1 MIEVYQIPLQMEKL
15 RAMPDSE
22 RALFVLLGYAANQ
35 LNFFSKLVI
44 FSTNQDGHGEP
55 EQTLSGAQSQMAL
68 RVVIGVLNEA
78 WRLIHTRFL
87 GGPYAKEYTP
97 LLDQAG
103 AEAFARL
110 KKELDA
116 SDGLFSKLRSGWIF
130 HHPDTADLTAAF
142 EDATAHPEWSQFAH
156 WFFSHSNYNSFY
168 LLSEFV
174 TLQGILRI
182 VGETDLIEGQKILT
196 IKITAISEDMS
207 HLIQAI
213 IAVLW
218 RKHFG
223 NALDAEKKLVIETAP
238 DFFTPWIPFFVNI
251 PDQPPPGTT

>member
-1 MIEVYQIPLQMEKL
+1 MIEVYQIPLQTEKL
-15 RAMPDSE
+15 RAMPDGE

-55 EQTLSGAQSQMAL
+55 EQVLSGAQSQMAL
-68 RVVIGVLNEA
+68 RIVIGVLNEA
-78 WRLIHTRFL
+78 WRLIHTRFM
-87 GGPYAKEYTP
+87 GSPYAKEYTP

-110 KKELDA
+110 KKEFDA
-116 SDGLFSKLRSGWIF
+116 SDGLFSKLRSSWIF

-142 EDATAHPEWSQFAH
+142 KDATDQPEWSQFAY

-168 LLSEFV
+168 LLSEYV
-174 TLQGILRI
+174 TLHGILRI
-182 VGETDLIEGQKILT
+182 VGEPDLIEGQRKLT
-196 IKITAISEDMS
+196 IKIKDISEDMS
-207 HLIQAI
+207 HFIQAI
-213 IAVLW
+213 LVVLW

-223 NALDAEKKLVIETAP
+223 DSLDAERKLVIETAP
-238 DFFTPWIPFFVNI
+238 DFFAPWIPFFVNVL
-251 PDQPPPGTT
+251 DHPPPGTA